1 MTGLT
6 LHVDAW
12 SPDYATPAG
21 VPGGGPVQPPPVDL
35 EVEVAS
41 AAWAPRSADCSPCDG
56 DVLFVDGVRR
66 TDAQVWITDE
76 DGTTRPGIAASYA
89 AGIVR
94 CNGTATIE
102 AVEVRRGL
110 FARGGQAALRTRHAH
125 YPPRAV
131 TQDDAAGLSLAV
143 QKRMGE
149 LEIDLAVRAEPA
161 DLVVVDGP
169 LTGRQNVPGA
179 IGYVKTH
186 HVSYLDPVGQR
197 VVAALEPGQRTPLF
211 LTQTRF
217 ARWSWYL
224 RLPGPPGHPWAGVV
238 RCEASADLS
247 LADAVHRADLA
258 TATLPRFASS
268 QHRDPRAPQN
278 LLPIGELE
286 RALRRRLG
294 DANLLLRSLR
304 AAAAAGAV
312 S

>member
-1 MTGLT
+1 MSGLT

-12 SPDYATPAG
+12 SPDYASPAA
-21 VPGGGPVQPPPVDL
+21 VPGGGPLTPPPIDAD
-35 EVEVAS
+35 VEVPS
-41 AAWAPRSADCSPCDG
+41 SQWEPIGLQCDPCDG

-66 TDAQVWITDE
+66 TDAQVWITD
-76 DGTTRPGIAASYA
+76 DQGQTRPAIAASYA

-94 CNGTATIE
+94 CNGRAVIE

-110 FARGGQAALRTRHAH
+110 FAKGGEAALRTRHAH

-131 TQDDAAGLSLAV
+131 VQDDAAGLSLAV

-161 DLVVVDGP
+161 ALVVVDGP

-186 HVSYLDPVGQR
+186 HVAYLDEAGQR
-197 VVAALEPGQRTPLF
+197 VITALAPGERTPLF

-224 RLPGPPGHPWAGVV
+224 RLPGPPSHPWAGIV
-238 RCEASADLS
+238 RCEASADLP

-258 TATLPRFASS
+258 TATLPRFASKE
-268 QHRDPRAPQN
+268 HRDPRAPQN
-278 LLPIGELE
+278 LTPIGELE

-294 DANLLLRSLR
+294 DATLLFRSLR
-304 AAAAAGAV
+304 QAAATGATT
-312 S
+312 